1 MDDNKLR
8 LHAKIEANKLARLP
22 LNLQNNKLKEFKK
35 KYETSRDKKLG
46 YLIEILSQKIE
57 EAEDH
62 HVNMVYGDVCE

>member
-8 LHAKIEANKLARLP
+8 LHAKIEANKLGRLP

-46 YLIEILSQKIE
+46 FLIEILSQKIE
-57 EAEDH
+57 EAEDNQ
-62 HVNMVYGDVCE
+62 VNMEYGCEF